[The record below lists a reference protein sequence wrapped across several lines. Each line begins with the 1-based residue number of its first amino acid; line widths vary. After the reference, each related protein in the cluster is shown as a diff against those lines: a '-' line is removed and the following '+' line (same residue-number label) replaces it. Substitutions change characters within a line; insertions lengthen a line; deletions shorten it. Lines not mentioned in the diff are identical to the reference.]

1 MLPFVEE
8 DPDPD
13 WKEDADPFDKREE
26 LDEDN
31 AAERGGWGALFEL
44 GGVAPCLLSPAG
56 YGIDGCT
63 PGKTPDSE
71 RSP

>member
-1 MLPFVEE
+1 MLLLFVE

-13 WKEDADPFDKREE
+13 WKEDADPFDRREE
-26 LDEDN
+26 LDDDS
-31 AAERGGWGALFEL
+31 AAERAGCGESECD
-44 GGVAPCLLSPAG
+44 GVAPCLLSPVG

-71 RSP
+71 ISP